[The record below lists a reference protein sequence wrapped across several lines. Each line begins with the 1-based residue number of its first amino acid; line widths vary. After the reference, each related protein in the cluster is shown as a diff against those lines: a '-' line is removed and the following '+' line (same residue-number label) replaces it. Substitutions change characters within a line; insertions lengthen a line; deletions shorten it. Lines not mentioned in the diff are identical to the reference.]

1 MFSRFAE
8 TSRDFAL
15 LDEFRRRLDRVWEDM
30 DPSWPA
36 ASASNAAPH
45 SSSAWPRVNVYDG
58 GSNLVVKAD
67 LPGLSEKDVQV
78 TLNESGLAIS
88 GRRTVAP
95 PEGYSAH
102 RQERSSFSFSRSL
115 TLPCKVN
122 PDQTQASVKNGVL
135 TVTLAKAPEAQ
146 PRQIAV
152 QAH

>member
-1 MFSRFAE
+1 MFSRFGDA
-8 TSRDFAL
+8 SRDFAL

-30 DPSWPA
+30 DPSWT
-36 ASASNAAPH
+36 ASPSNVRTH
-45 SSSAWPRVNVYDG
+45 SSSAWPRVNLYDE
-58 GSNLVVKAD
+58 GSNLVLKAD
-67 LPGLSEKDVQV
+67 VPGLSEKDVHV
-78 TLNESGLAIS
+78 TLNESGVSIS
-88 GRRTVAP
+88 GERKVTP

-122 PDQTQASVKNGVL
+122 PEKTQASVKNGVL

>member
-1 MFSRFAE
+1 MFSRFGDA
-8 TSRDFAL
+8 SRDFAL

-36 ASASNAAPH
+36 SPSNTRAH
-45 SSSAWPRVNVYDG
+45 SSSAWPRVNLYDE
-58 GSNLVVKAD
+58 GSSLVLKAD
-67 LPGLSEKDVQV
+67 VPGLSEKDVHV
-78 TLNESGLAIS
+78 TLNESGVSIS
-88 GRRTVAP
+88 GERKVAP

-102 RQERSSFSFSRSL
+102 RQERRSFSFSRSL

-122 PDQTQASVKNGVL
+122 PEQTQASVKNGVL

-146 PRQIAV
+146 PRQIVV

>member
-1 MFSRFAE
+1 MFSRFGD

-30 DPSWPA
+30 DPSWSP
-36 ASASNAAPH
+36 SQSNAGTH
-45 SSSAWPRVNVYDG
+45 SSAAWPRVNLYDA
-58 GSNLVVKAD
+58 GSNLVLKAD
-67 LPGLSEKDVQV
+67 LPGLSEKDINV
-78 TLNESGLAIS
+78 TLNESGVSIS
-88 GRRTVAP
+88 GARKVSP

-102 RQERSSFSFSRSL
+102 RQERTSFSFSRSL

-122 PDQTQASVKNGVL
+122 PEQTQASVKNGVL